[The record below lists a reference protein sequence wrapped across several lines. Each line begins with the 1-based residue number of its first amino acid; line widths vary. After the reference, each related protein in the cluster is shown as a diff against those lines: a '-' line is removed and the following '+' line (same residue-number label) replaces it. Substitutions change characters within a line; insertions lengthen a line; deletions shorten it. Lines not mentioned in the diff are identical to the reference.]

1 VIFHR
6 FFVGLPEGNVLWG
19 FEKSSPL
26 AKVFTR
32 RGVTTPE
39 FQGIEGELPLG
50 DSGRIGKSDV
60 VIG

>member
-1 VIFHR
+1 MMR
-6 FFVGLPEGNVLWG
+6 LG

-39 FQGIEGELPLG
+39 FQGIEGELPRGLWQNWKIRCCHRLNEESNG
-50 DSGRIGKSDV
+50 ENMGK
-60 VIG
+60 